1 MGKNTVHTRI
11 QMKNDTEA
19 NWNRAI
25 NFVPLQGEVIIYSA
39 DESHPFSR
47 IKIGDGE
54 TTVINLPFIDAQT
67 INGESIEDI
76 TSVSKLQH
84 SLTFGA
90 GQEYVFDGSKDVVV
104 PVYSGF
110 YY

>member
-11 QMKNDTEA
+11 QLKNDTEA

-25 NFVPLQGEVIIYSA
+25 NFVPLQGELIIYSA

-54 TTVINLPFIDAQT
+54 TTVINLPFIDAKT
-67 INGESIEDI
+67 INGKTIEELQIDKLKHSI
-76 TSVSKLQH
+76 
-84 SLTFGA
+84 TFGA
-90 GQEYVFDGSKDVVV
+90 HEAYTFDGSEDVVV
-104 PVYSGF
+104 PVYSGTII
-110 YY
+110 